1 MQDLITRKYITPTRA
16 RADNARYAGRSTP
29 TRVKATAVITDLGG
43 DYSVT
48 VTGTYIRT
56 LPLTKSLTNCTSK
69 EPLPDYVDF
78 DSLITVELDANPN
91 TEFHTDGTT
100 YLSVK
105 TRIGGREIKTPFT
118 ISGDKKKATISYQL
132 ENSGNYSRVN
142 IVGECFP
149 VEVVGKEYG
158 SINVYLVTLDNLKE
172 FAAKRYFTDGGEMW
186 IWASMLT
193 VSKEFTR
200 I

>member
-1 MQDLITRKYITPTRA
+1 MHYTNTGGEPITQDMQVE
-16 RADNARYAGRSTP
+16 STS
-29 TRVKATAVITDLGG
+29 TRVTATAVITDLGG

-100 YLSVK
+100 YLSV
-105 TRIGGREIKTPFT
+105 TARIGGHKTKPRLRFR
-118 ISGDKKKATISYQL
+118 ATSERLQFRTSLQIAVL
-132 ENSGNYSRVN
+132 
-142 IVGECFP
+142 IVGL
-149 VEVVGKEYG
+149 
-158 SINVYLVTLDNLKE
+158 I
-172 FAAKRYFTDGGEMW
+172 
-186 IWASMLT
+186 
-193 VSKEFTR
+193 
-200 I
+200 